1 MMDHEAAEVEEE
13 ESSSSSSGFNS
24 SEIHIAPSHYC
35 THSHFRTTRK
45 RGKILKTV
53 TERYLRDDLGLGCHY
68 VDDNGASK
76 RRVKEASVGTPH
88 YIQDVA
94 HLLALLKPSKPNA
107 LVVCDTNV
115 ILHNMDILEQSHSV
129 MPNLVFPQ
137 TSLVECKA
145 NRMVMF
151 DRVSELLRE
160 VGDNQR
166 CCIFFPD
173 QHHSQTAHVA
183 EDEKE
188 TINDENDARIRNVA
202 AFLGEKL
209 RGSNV
214 QVILLTDDSSSR
226 SKSKGRPYEAKS
238 VRSWVQEVEQHNPGV
253 SLIDLV
259 AQHGMPGVDA
269 TGMTAKV
276 YFKPHASAC
285 EVSRGIQS
293 GLYYRGVFRCVT
305 PGCGRVTIRKGEDR
319 VAVYIE
325 GVQDQNRA
333 LDGDVIALE
342 LNPLDKWLLS
352 APAPAIAPSS
362 KVGIAND
369 TAEPSES
376 DLTNVPDTLATESAA
391 ALRPTGR
398 VAGII
403 RRNFAT
409 YSGSIFEKPKQQK
422 DDLSGRERIALEH
435 EREHADG
442 STTCVFF
449 PVDSKIPPIFMRTTQ
464 RERFL
469 GQRIVVAI
477 DSWPAQSP
485 FPLGHYVRTLGEAGS
500 KDVET
505 EVLLQEHNIPYE
517 PFPAAVLACL
527 PPEDYK
533 IEMVPERLDLRHL
546 PVLSIDPPNC
556 KDIDDALHC
565 IVLPNGN
572 YQVGVHIADVTHY
585 VKAGTAIDLEAANR
599 STSTYLVNKRLD
611 MLPSLLTTDL
621 CSLKGNVD
629 R

>member
-1 MMDHEAAEVEEE
+1 M
-13 ESSSSSSGFNS
+13 
-24 SEIHIAPSHYC
+24 
-35 THSHFRTTRK
+35 
-45 RGKILKTV
+45 
-53 TERYLRDDLGLGCHY
+53 
-68 VDDNGASK
+68 
-76 RRVKEASVGTPH
+76 KEASVGSPH
-88 YIQDVA
+88 VIRDA
-94 HLLALLKPSKPNA
+94 THLMALLKPCEPNA

-115 ILHNMDILEQSHSV
+115 ILHNMDVLEQTHSV

-137 TSLVECKA
+137 TALVECRA
-145 NRMVMF
+145 NRMVIY
-151 DRVSELLRE
+151 DRVTELLRE
-160 VGDNQR
+160 IGDNQR

-173 QHHSQTAHVA
+173 QHHSQTAHV
-183 EDEKE
+183 DQNDKG

-202 AFLGEKL
+202 AFLGQQL

-214 QVILLTDDSSSR
+214 RVILLTDDAGSR
-226 SKSKGRPYEAKS
+226 EKSKGQSYEAKT
-238 VRSWVQEVEQHNPGV
+238 VRGWVQEIEKHNPDV

-259 AQHGMPGVDA
+259 AQYGISKHTPGVDPNVEAKDYFPSHA
-269 TGMTAKV
+269 TA
-276 YFKPHASAC
+276 AD
-285 EVSRGIQS
+285 VSRGIQS
-293 GLYYRGVFRCVT
+293 GLFYRGVFRCVGPT
-305 PGCGRVTIRKGEDR
+305 SGRVTIRRGEDR
-319 VAVYIE
+319 VAVSIE
-325 GVQDQNRA
+325 GSQDQNRA
-333 LDGDVIALE
+333 LDGDIIALE
-342 LNPLDKWLLS
+342 LNPLEHWLSS
-352 APAPAIAPSS
+352 APQVTKSSTS
-362 KVGIAND
+362 KVGIASE

-376 DLTNVPDTLATESAA
+376 DITNVPDTLATASSAE

-409 YSGSIFEKPKQQK
+409 YSGSIFEKPKAQK
-422 DDLSGRERIALEH
+422 DKLNEREQIALDH

-449 PVDSKIPPIFMRTTQ
+449 PVDSKIPPILIRTTQ

-485 FPLGHYVRTLGEAGS
+485 YPLGHYVRTLGIAGT

-565 IVLPNGN
+565 TVLPNGN

-629 R
+629 RYVISPSCALLVLPTLISHFEWMLSQPY